1 MQLDELLIKVR
12 QLPALRQREV
22 MDFVLFLEQQCRA
35 SKPNLHSDWS
45 DQAFN
50 EMSVDQA
57 MRGLENEPEIYAES
71 DLKERWQ

>member
-1 MQLDELLIKVR
+1 MQLNELLSKVR
-12 QLPALRQREV
+12 QLPAARQQEV
-22 MDFVLFLEQQCRA
+22 MDFVLFLEQQCRQ
-35 SKPNLHSDWS
+35 SKPGMPSDWS

-57 MRGLENEPEIYAES
+57 MRGLEDEPEIYAES